1 MLSALSRGVFLEEI
15 VRPIIR
21 LTLASLAV
29 AAVACG
35 RDSAPT
41 TSMTDDLKNDLKLAT
56 SQPQVMQIAPDELA
70 PKASNELSVRPK
82 KNPGPKVTRSKK
94 PTVKASAQPV
104 EVAEVDTKMPDV
116 QMVASGPSDSPNANS
131 APPMARPSPA
141 PLPATGSA
149 GRATGGE
156 NGSGSGIG
164 TIGVVLGG
172 ILGGMARGGMAGG
185 DDHCIPPGGAGGR
198 IPRSGGGYGGNPMGT
213 WGSNPRN
220 RGGTGPRLPSNPFI
234 VGRHR

>member
-1 MLSALSRGVFLEEI
+1 M
-15 VRPIIR
+15 RPIIR

-41 TSMTDDLKNDLKLAT
+41 TTMSDDLKNDLKLAN
-56 SQPQVMQIAPDELA
+56 SQPSVMQIAADELA

-116 QMVASGPSDSPNANS
+116 QMVASGPSDSPTANS

-156 NGSGSGIG
+156 NGAGSGIG

-172 ILGGMARGGMAGG
+172 ILGGMARGGGVGG
-185 DDHCIPPGGAGGR
+185 DDHCIPQGGGR
-198 IPRSGGGYGGNPMGT
+198 IPRGAGPIYMPNPMGGY
-213 WGSNPRN
+213 GSNPRR
-220 RGGTGPRLPSNPFI
+220 RGGSDIGPRLPINPI
-234 VGRHR
+234 AAIGGRRR

>member
-1 MLSALSRGVFLEEI
+1 M
-15 VRPIIR
+15 RPIIR
-21 LTLASLAV
+21 LTMATLAV

-41 TSMTDDLKNDLKLAT
+41 TTMTDDLKNDLKLAT
-56 SQPQVMQIAPDELA
+56 SQPQVVQINADELA
-70 PKASNELSVRPK
+70 PQASKELSVRPK

-94 PTVKASAQPV
+94 PTVKASATPV

-116 QMVASGPSDSPNANS
+116 QMVASGPSDSPTSNA

-141 PLPATGSA
+141 PLPSTGSA

-156 NGSGSGIG
+156 NGSGIG

-172 ILGGMARGGMAGG
+172 ILGGMARGGVVAG
-185 DDHCIPPGGAGGR
+185 DDHCIPGGGGRVPRGAG
-198 IPRSGGGYGGNPMGT
+198 PVYMPNPMGT
-213 WGSNPRN
+213 MGANPRR
-220 RGGTGPRLPSNPFI
+220 RGGDIGPRLPINPI
-234 VGRHR
+234 AAIGGRRR

>member
-1 MLSALSRGVFLEEI
+1 
-15 VRPIIR
+15 
-21 LTLASLAV
+21 
-29 AAVACG
+29 
-35 RDSAPT
+35 
-41 TSMTDDLKNDLKLAT
+41 MTDDLKNDLKLAT
-56 SQPQVMQIAPDELA
+56 SQPQVMQIAADELA

-104 EVAEVDTKMPDV
+104 EVAEVDTKLPDV

-156 NGSGSGIG
+156 NGAGVGSGIG

-185 DDHCIPPGGAGGR
+185 DDHCIPPGAGGR
-198 IPRSGGGYGGNPMGT
+198 IPRSTGGGIYGGNPMGT
-213 WGSNPRN
+213 WGSNPRT
-220 RGGTGPRLPSNPFI
+220 RGGQGPRLPSNPI
-234 VGRHR
+234 VAIGGRRR